1 MTKVYLST
9 GSNLGDRLAH
19 LHKAVQALQDTP
31 GIQVTRVSSVY
42 ETEPWGF
49 LDQPRFLN
57 QVIELE
63 TDIPALDLLPIM
75 KQMERDLGR
84 TPNFKNGP
92 RVIDLDIILY
102 GDQIIEQEGL
112 IIPHPHVE
120 ERAFVLV
127 PLADLVPEF
136 VHPLLG
142 KTIRQLEDEIDC
154 SGISL
159 YAEEGP
165 LE

>member
-9 GSNLGDRLAH
+9 GSNLGDRLSH
-19 LHKAVQALQDTP
+19 LQKAVDTLNETP

-42 ETEPWGF
+42 ETEPWGY

-57 QVIELE
+57 QVVELE
-63 TDIPALDLLPIM
+63 TDIPPLKLLPIM

-127 PLADLVPEF
+127 PLADLAPDF
-136 VHPLLG
+136 VHPVLC
-142 KTIRQLEDEIDC
+142 KTIRQMEEEIDC

-159 YAEEGP
+159 FREEES